1 MEWLGHRFEGSGL
14 WEYFEITPQN
24 VNRARVRMTPEKY
37 RGFTGSGT
45 APRDP
50 VGNITPVPS
59 DDEFPQ
65 VTTSE
70 VSLAPTPFPIL
81 DPEGRKVS
89 NPKTARHTAPASS
102 RDAPDPKAP
111 VVDSLSVSKE
121 DKDFATRHALSPPAS
136 YLVTVTTGHVQ
147 LTGRAPTRDWPP

>member
-1 MEWLGHRFEGSGL
+1 
-14 WEYFEITPQN
+14 
-24 VNRARVRMTPEKY
+24 MTPEKY

-89 NPKTARHTAPASS
+89 NPKTARHTAPA
-102 RDAPDPKAP
+102 P

-121 DKDFATRHALSPPAS
+121 DKDLATRHASSPPTS

-147 LTGRAPTRDWPP
+147 LTGRAPTRDWPS